1 MKFSDIQADDFH
13 ILQVDYVQPNSN
25 AFS

>member
-1 MKFSDIQADDFH
+1 MEFSDIQADDFH